1 MGYMP
6 RMSGQNGALFAETS
20 QTKVGYS
27 GTTTSAVVGGA
38 DNTVDLFDGLGLS
51 DASTGID
58 NTMYITLKN
67 GATVERALI
76 TTYTVGTFTVT
87 VGANFT
93 NSFPIGSTVIIGKA
107 CTPNTVQEVV
117 EGVTYAPYAVW
128 TAPDTKINDTYY
140 PVPSIICADGNPG
153 RGFLMKAIQG
163 KVILVP
169 EAAVGDTVDLAYF
182 KANLSQIADF
192 RSWKVDVSYDNVETT
207 AFGETYRSK
216 APTYRSW
223 SGSLQQV
230 YTNPLFFNLFNNNK
244 FSYVRLVPNQGYNQY
259 WEGKAILTWG
269 INVDYNSAVLS
280 DGKMEGVGPLVLTD
294 F

>member
-1 MGYMP
+1 MVSFSSSLGEYMGYMP

-140 PVPSIICADGNPG
+140 PVPSIVLYRDWEPRKRLLNESYPRKSYFSS
-153 RGFLMKAIQG
+153 RGSRRRHSG
-163 KVILVP
+163 
-169 EAAVGDTVDLAYF
+169 
-182 KANLSQIADF
+182 LS
-192 RSWKVDVSYDNVETT
+192 
-207 AFGETYRSK
+207 
-216 APTYRSW
+216 
-223 SGSLQQV
+223 
-230 YTNPLFFNLFNNNK
+230 LF
-244 FSYVRLVPNQGYNQY
+244 
-259 WEGKAILTWG
+259 
-269 INVDYNSAVLS
+269 
-280 DGKMEGVGPLVLTD
+280 
-294 F
+294 